1 MKFTHWFDRRGLALA
16 FAALTLVGHGVP
28 AAFGQEKGDKAA
40 RESDSSPEVKDEF
53 AGVKFLKPD
62 SKWTVE
68 NTGPQGIQNIVCVA
82 NPSDRWAPRF
92 VVQVTS
98 ALAMPQGMENRLRLV
113 KIGYR
118 DPQQKAPIQELDT
131 ESIQASRVRIT
142 KKLEKTTLGGR
153 EATVLGYDLDEERP
167 YRTVEYGV
175 FFQDNFYLIQ
185 AAAPVSEWENPA
197 VAAMFEKAFKSFTF
211 LKSVSPKGS

>member
-16 FAALTLVGHGVP
+16 FAALTLVGHGAP
-28 AAFGQEKGDKAA
+28 AALGQEKGDKAA

-62 SKWTVE
+62 SKWAVE

-82 NPSDRWAPRF
+82 NPNDRWAPRF

-142 KKLEKTTLGGR
+142 KGASVSDGRIRRFFPGKFLPDSGRRSRQRVGKSGGGR
-153 EATVLGYDLDEERP
+153 HV
-167 YRTVEYGV
+167 
-175 FFQDNFYLIQ
+175 
-185 AAAPVSEWENPA
+185 
-197 VAAMFEKAFKSFTF
+197 
-211 LKSVSPKGS
+211 